1 MSKVDALPINLYRAR
16 YATEQNGDVL
26 TTADRFSEQFD
37 GEDAT
42 RDHTNPLSPPT
53 YDLIKINQKNGD
65 ECYKKGGAIPAPA
78 AAAGHENPLLFT
90 YGGLGVTDKVKNK
103 DEEDCDVLV
112 SYDGGVWFNVWQH
125 KEGAMNRFPVA
136 DIPDSPQ
143 RIRSLMDLPVHVTTE
158 HVIGFLDVVGL
169 IRLSATCRTWYGV
182 RRSVLQTKLSAASSV
197 SPLEAVGFL
206 NFSPERAHRYAHWVS
221 ECPRALVDAIV
232 DRYGKEQPTDVLEAM
247 VMLGRRKAWPW
258 MDHFHSLVLRDVMFW
273 YGGVETEKI
282 RRLLEDR
289 TLAYEEWGLLDEP
302 YNDPFFADRVVS
314 TKAEWDA
321 FKGEWL
327 TAMRTHPVLR
337 WARAALAINARNGS
351 ATRAIIEKKVV
362 DDEPFPQ

>member
-1 MSKVDALPINLYRAR
+1 MFKGNAR

-182 RRSVLQTKLSAASSV
+182 RRSVLQTKLSAETSLSAASSNKFAARPRITLAV
-197 SPLEAVGFL
+197 RVPLSPRHG
-206 NFSPERAHRYAHWVS
+206 HRRWA
-221 ECPRALVDAIV
+221 A
-232 DRYGKEQPTDVLEAM
+232 T
-247 VMLGRRKAWPW
+247 VMSSRQTCW
-258 MDHFHSLVLRDVMFW
+258 MPCAEICL
-273 YGGVETEKI
+273 
-282 RRLLEDR
+282 RRLPGQMFSACIELEQ
-289 TLAYEEWGLLDEP
+289 TE
-302 YNDPFFADRVVS
+302 
-314 TKAEWDA
+314 
-321 FKGEWL
+321 
-327 TAMRTHPVLR
+327 
-337 WARAALAINARNGS
+337 NATVPS
-351 ATRAIIEKKVV
+351 
-362 DDEPFPQ
+362 